1 MRPFGA
7 PIALD
12 RRCAVVSVSDQGDSY
27 PTVIGPDDL
36 EPVPWVD
43 GSVERCPLPKGP
55 AQRLHQNIE
64 IALGDLLAMLGAG
77 GSGDVLVH
85 EGATQIIDAGL

>member
-1 MRPFGA
+1 MRVFGA

-27 PTVIGPDDL
+27 PAVIRSDHL
-36 EPVPWVD
+36 ESVPWVH

-55 AQRLHQNIE
+55 AQRLYQGIE
-64 IALGDLLAMLGAG
+64 ISLGDLLAMLGTG
-77 GSGDVLVH
+77 SSGDVLVH
-85 EGATQIIDAGL
+85 EGAA